1 MSQTLGPTLRFETP
15 DFIVRSLVIGDE
27 TEEWGGWLE
36 DPKRAAMLNAIPGR
50 RSLADL
56 RKYISGFDRRDRHLF
71 GLILKRENRLIGIRT
86 IEIDRGRR
94 AFNVHALVGSS
105 DDWGQG
111 AIDQSTGVLLDWL
124 YEVCDLLWSEGTVLA
139 QNKKMIRYLLDSGW
153 SITSKG
159 MTPSAAFDGKLIEMV
174 LLKRHR
180 DIWRKDPRSS
190 VQRGV
195 PALTGLES
203 VSPGAQ

>member
-1 MSQTLGPTLRFETP
+1 MPANLGPTLRFETP

-27 TEEWGGWLE
+27 TEAWGGWLE

-86 IEIDRGRR
+86 IEIDRARR

-111 AIDQSTGVLLDWL
+111 AIDQSTGVLIDWL
-124 YEVCDLLWSEGTVLA
+124 YEVCDLLWAEGTVLA

-153 SITSKG
+153 SITGKG
-159 MTPSAAFDGKLIEMV
+159 MTPSAAFDGKLIDMV

-190 VQRGV
+190 VLRGV
-195 PALTGLES
+195 PAITGLES
-203 VSPGAQ
+203 ASEGSQ